1 VIRNWSLIVPRLRSF
16 VAVAFLFMAVGALAQ
31 SDVKRPLSH
40 ADYDI
45 WNTITGM
52 TLSPDGKWIC
62 YTQAAKGDATFV
74 VKNIASGQELK
85 FARGGVAKTTEATE
99 PKGDENCE
107 EEEDQFKGL
116 LAAAGG
122 TGAGISGGPA
132 FTPDSKFLYFVL
144 TPTRAELDKAKAD
157 KVAAEAMARA
167 AIAVLELA
175 TGKIKERLTGYRS
188 FNILGDGAGTLVL
201 VKEPRPEPKT
211 ETKSDVMPMPRVV
224 EKKEV
229 KSEQKND
236 DDQQP
241 LKQPE
246 PEKLPDP
253 KLGEPPAPRAASDLV
268 IRNLADGKETIFTD
282 VQEHSITKN
291 VQQIVFA
298 TSGKN
303 KDNNGVFF
311 ADIWAADKAQ
321 PLVKGAG
328 RYYRLTWDEK
338 QSRLAFYFDDT
349 AQPATTTSPTD
360 PGATPPT
367 GKTPGAGKGRR
378 IGGQPTGGAT
388 TEAPP
393 IPRTKPR
400 VYVWDRPAKD
410 KPFASAVLVVG
421 PDTPGLKSGWQV
433 VDRGRLGFSADG
445 LKLNVSVA
453 PAPEPEK
460 SPAPK
465 KSDAPA
471 GSTDRVELDLW
482 HWKDEVIQP
491 MQKARAAALRSRSF
505 AAAYLFDAKKL
516 VHLADEDYTVRSPEF
531 GDWAIGSSDKKYRG
545 QSWESPIPADYS
557 LVNIRTGESKTLLDA
572 ARSALV
578 PSPKGKYVAGFD
590 GKNWFII
597 NAADGKKTVLTA
609 KLPQKFF
616 NEDFDSPQ
624 VTPPYG
630 QIGWSSDEK
639 YFLVADRCD
648 IWKFAPDGSEVTNVT
663 KIGAANGIR
672 FRIARVE
679 KPDDDDPDAERDRG
693 LDMKADWL
701 LSAENLRTRDTGF
714 YRLSPGGEPK
724 LLIMGP
730 RSYGTPTKAKKADTM
745 VLPISTFTDY
755 GDYYATTTDFREIKR
770 LTDANPHR
778 AKFNWAKAE
787 LVHYTNTDGAKLS
800 GILVKPEDFDPSKKY
815 PMVVYIYE
823 RLSQNFHRY
832 AAPSVNRG
840 QVINPIWYASNGYL
854 VLMPDICYKIG
865 YPGQS
870 ALQCVLPAIQAVADK
885 AYVDE
890 NAIGINGQSWGGYQ
904 IAYMVTQT
912 NRFKAAVAGAA
923 VTNMTSAYNGIRW
936 GTGMARQFQYERTQS
951 RIGESLW
958 QAPMKYLENS
968 PVFWADRVRTPVMM
982 INNDQDDAVP
992 WYQGIEFYLSL
1003 RRLGKEVYMLNYNG
1017 ERHNLAQTA
1026 NARDFALRMHQ
1037 FFEHHLKGEPMP
1049 EWMAKGIPYV
1059 DRDKEK
1065 EQWKKLLAPERK
1077 PSGGE

>member
-1 VIRNWSLIVPRLRSF
+1 VPRLRLLV
-16 VAVAFLFMAVGALAQ
+16 VAALLITGVTGLAQ
-31 SDVKRPLSH
+31 STAKRPLSH

-45 WNTITGM
+45 WNSITGM

-85 FARGGVAKTTEATE
+85 FARGGMAKSTETKE
-99 PKGDENCE
+99 PKGDEPFE

-116 LAAAGG
+116 LSAGG
-122 TGAGISGGPA
+122 TGAGIAGGPA

-144 TPTRAELDKAKAD
+144 TPTRVELDKAKVD
-157 KVAAEAMARA
+157 KVTADAMPRA

-188 FNILGDGAGTLVL
+188 FSILGDGAGTLVL
-201 VKEPRPEPKT
+201 VKEPRPEPKA
-211 ETKSDVMPMPRVV
+211 ETKPDTAPMPRVV
-224 EKKEV
+224 EPKGTKGEPKK
-229 KSEQKND
+229 D

-246 PEKLPDP
+246 PGKQLDP
-253 KLGEPPAPRAASDLV
+253 KQSEPTTPRAASDLV
-268 IRNLADGKETIFTD
+268 IRNLADGKERTFAE
-282 VQEHSITKN
+282 VQEHSITKD
-291 VQQIVFA
+291 VKQIVYA

-303 KDNNGVFF
+303 KDNNGVYF
-311 ADIWAADKAQ
+311 ADIWAADVAQ
-321 PLVKGAG
+321 PIAKGAG

-349 AQPATTTSPTD
+349 PQAEVSTTPAD
-360 PGATPPT
+360 PVTAPPT
-367 GKTPGAGKGRR
+367 GKTVGPGKGRR
-378 IGGQPTGGAT
+378 PGGQGAGGST
-388 TEAPP
+388 TEAPA
-393 IPRTKPR
+393 ISRTRPR
-400 VYVWDRPAKD
+400 VYVWERPARD
-410 KPFASAVLVVG
+410 KPFAPAVLVVG
-421 PDTPGLKSGWQV
+421 PDTPGLKKGWQV
-433 VDRGRLGFSADG
+433 VDRGRLGFAFDG

-460 SPAPK
+460 APEAKKIDGPAT
-465 KSDAPA
+465 
-471 GSTDRVELDLW
+471 GIDRVELDLW

-491 MQKARAAALRSRSF
+491 MQKVRAATLRNRSF
-505 AAAYLFDAKKL
+505 AAVYLFEAKKL
-516 VHLADEDYTVRSPEF
+516 VHLADEDHTVRSPEF

-545 QSWESPIPADYS
+545 QTWESPIPADYS
-557 LVNIRTGESKTLLDA
+557 LVNIRTGESKAILEA
-572 ARSALV
+572 ARSTLV
-578 PSPKGKYVAGFD
+578 PSPKGKYIAGFD
-590 GKNWFII
+590 GKHWFII

-616 NEDFDSPQ
+616 NEDFDAPQ

-630 QIGWSSDEK
+630 EIGWSSDEK

-648 IWKFAPDGSEVTNVT
+648 IWKFAPDGSEVVNVT
-663 KIGAANGIR
+663 KIGVASGIR

-679 KPDDDDPDAERDRG
+679 KVDDDDPDAERDRG
-693 LDMKADWL
+693 LDMKVDWL

-730 RSYGTPTKAKKADTM
+730 RSYGTPTKAKRADTM

-755 GDYYATTTDFREIKR
+755 GDYYATATDFKEIKR
-770 LTDANPHR
+770 LTDVNPHR
-778 AKFNWAKAE
+778 SNFNWAKAE
-787 LVHYTNTDGAKLS
+787 LLHYTNADGAKLS
-800 GILVKPEDFDPSKKY
+800 AILVKPDDFDPAKKY

-832 AAPSVNRG
+832 TAPSVNRG

-885 AYVDE
+885 GCVDE

-904 IAYMVTQT
+904 IAYMITQT

-968 PVFWADRVRTPVMM
+968 PVFWADRVKTPVMM

-1037 FFEHHLKGEPMP
+1037 FFEHHLKGGPMP
-1049 EWMAKGIPYV
+1049 EWMAKGVPYV
-1059 DRDKEK
+1059 DREKEK
-1065 EQWKKLLAPERK
+1065 EQWKKLFAPEGK
-1077 PSGGE
+1077 SKGND

>member
-1 VIRNWSLIVPRLRSF
+1 MKRIRSILVI
-16 VAVAFLFMAVGALAQ
+16 AFLFTAVAGLAQ
-31 SDVKRPLSH
+31 TAKRPLSH

-45 WNTITGM
+45 WNSITGM

-62 YTQAAKGDATFV
+62 YTQSAKGDATFI

-99 PKGDENCE
+99 PKGDVACE

-116 LAAAGG
+116 LGLAGA

-157 KVAAEAMARA
+157 KVVPEAMPRTV
-167 AIAVLELA
+167 IAVLELA
-175 TGKIKERLTGYRS
+175 SGKIKERLTGYRS
-188 FNILGDGAGTLVL
+188 FSIVGDGAGMLVL
-201 VKEPRPEPKT
+201 VKEPRPESKT
-211 ETKSDVMPMPRVV
+211 EAKSDPAPMPRVV
-224 EKKEV
+224 EKKEA
-229 KSEQKND
+229 KSEPKKD
-236 DDQQP
+236 VDQQP

-246 PEKLPDP
+246 PGKQPDP
-253 KLGEPPAPRAASDLV
+253 KQGEAPAPRAASDLV
-268 IRNLADGKETIFTD
+268 IRNLADSKETTFAD
-282 VQEHSITKN
+282 VQEHSITKD
-291 VQQIVFA
+291 VKQIVYV
-298 TSGKN
+298 TSGKD
-303 KDNNGVFF
+303 KDKNGVYF
-311 ADIWAADKAQ
+311 ADISAADKTQ

-349 AQPATTTSPTD
+349 PQPAQSTSSTD
-360 PGATPPT
+360 PSSTPPV
-367 GKTPGAGKGRR
+367 GKGTGAGKGRR
-378 IGGQPTGGAT
+378 TGGQGTGGST
-388 TEAPP
+388 TEVPAV
-393 IPRTKPR
+393 PRTKPR
-400 VYVWDRPAKD
+400 VYVWDRPTKD
-410 KPFASAVLVVG
+410 KPFAPAVLVVG
-421 PDTPGLKSGWQV
+421 PDTPGLKKGWQV
-433 VDRGRLGFSADG
+433 VDRGRLAFSADG

-453 PAPEPEK
+453 PIPEPEK
-460 SPAPK
+460 SPEPK
-465 KSDAPA
+465 KGGTPA
-471 GSTDRVELDLW
+471 AGDRVELDLW

-491 MQKARAAALRSRSF
+491 MQKVRATAQRNRSF
-505 AAAYLFDAKKL
+505 AAIYLFDAKKL
-516 VHLADEDYTVRSPEF
+516 IHLADEDHTVRSPEF
-531 GDWAIGSSDKKYRG
+531 GDWAIGSSDKNYRG
-545 QSWESPIPADYS
+545 QTWESPIPADYT
-557 LVNIRTGESKTLLDA
+557 LVNIRTGESKALLDA
-572 ARSALV
+572 ARSALI

-590 GKNWFII
+590 GKHWFII
-597 NAADGKKTVLTA
+597 NATDGKKTVLTA
-609 KLPQKFF
+609 KLLQKFF

-624 VTPPYG
+624 VAPPYG
-630 QIGWSSDEK
+630 QVGWSSDEK

-648 IWKFAPDGSEVTNVT
+648 IWKFAPDGSEATNVT
-663 KIGAANGIR
+663 KIGATSGVR

-679 KPDDDDPDAERDRG
+679 KAEDDDPDAERDHG
-693 LDMKADWL
+693 LDMKANWL

-755 GDYYATTTDFREIKR
+755 GDYYATTTDCKEIKR

-778 AKFNWAKAE
+778 SKFNWAKAE
-787 LVHYTNTDGAKLS
+787 LLHYTNADGAKLS
-800 GILVKPEDFDPSKKY
+800 AILVKPEDFDPSKKY

-823 RLSQNFHRY
+823 RLSQNLHRY
-832 AAPSVNRG
+832 SAPSVNRG

-885 AYVDE
+885 GIVDE

-968 PVFWADRVRTPVMM
+968 PVFWADRVKTPLMM

-1017 ERHNLAQTA
+1017 ERHNLAQVA

-1037 FFEHHLKGEPMP
+1037 FFEHHLKGGPMP
-1049 EWMAKGIPYV
+1049 EWMAKGIPFI

-1065 EQWKKLLAPERK
+1065 EQWKKLFAPEGK
-1077 PSGGE
+1077 VGGSQ